1 MGAGGKRA
9 LMWLAPAFSLLAN
22 AAARVYYRLTV
33 AGDRVPGDGPVLLVA
48 NHPNSLIDPILV
60 CAAARR
66 PVRFLAKAP
75 LFSDFKT
82 GWMMRAVG
90 AIPVYRRVDDPAL
103 MDRNT
108 DTFRA
113 VYATLARGAAV
124 GIFPEGQSH
133 SEPSMVTLKTGAA
146 RIVLGTHAAHGT
158 RVPIVPMG
166 LVFRQKDIFRSDALI
181 VVGSAVP
188 WDDLADRGTEDPDAV
203 RDLTERIGVG
213 LRQVT
218 LNLERWE
225 DRPLVETAV
234 AVWEAE
240 WGSGPDRAERVQ
252 RLDVTTRILADLRR
266 APDPRWDELVRA
278 VRAHRR
284 RLARLR
290 LSPRWLGARADLA
303 TSVGWAVRRYVL
315 VMPMALLLAL
325 AGLLLFLAPYWL
337 TGKLVDRLRLDV
349 DERSTWKLLLGGA
362 VYGAW
367 LLLLAVVAGFSQGP
381 SAVLAVLLVVPVVGM
396 AGLVIRERWRG
407 AWIDARRFFLLR
419 SRQDLVATLR
429 DRQRELAERFK
440 LLYEERSLV

>member
-1 MGAGGKRA
+1 
-9 LMWLAPAFSLLAN
+9 
-22 AAARVYYRLTV
+22 
-33 AGDRVPGDGPVLLVA
+33 VLLVA

-82 GWMMRAVG
+82 AWMMRAVG

-203 RDLTERIGVG
+203 RDLTERIGAG
-213 LRQVT
+213 LRQV
-218 LNLERWE
+218 
-225 DRPLVETAV
+225 
-234 AVWEAE
+234 
-240 WGSGPDRAERVQ
+240 
-252 RLDVTTRILADLRR
+252 
-266 APDPRWDELVRA
+266 PDPRWDELVRA

-303 TSVGWAVRRYVL
+303 TSVRWAVRRYVL

-440 LLYEERSLV
+440 LLYQERSLV